1 LGVHALAYS
10 YTEYIEYA
18 RVWGNDE
25 WKGVCMRYSSDEKSK
40 KEVTVTKAV
49 DTGARLPTVR
59 EVEQKVVVRPDAI
72 DTQEIN
78 GLLPLAEASHENNSK
93 ESSKSINIIRV
104 LLVDDHVLM
113 REGLIQL
120 LSLEEDIQVVGEA
133 SDGFEALA
141 RIRVER
147 PDIVLLDIHL
157 PIVDGVAVVRQIT
170 HQFPEVATLMLTM
183 YRQNQQIVDAM
194 RNGARGYLLK
204 SASIQEVTQAIRS
217 VYAGGMVVPPS
228 LTGAIINELRRMPD
242 QNESSGQTIAQ
253 LSEKEIEIIRYLASG
268 LSNKEIAE
276 HLSYSEKTVK
286 NYLSIIFQKL
296 QLRDRT
302 QVAIY
307 ALRQGLLPDEKV

>member
-1 LGVHALAYS
+1 MA
-10 YTEYIEYA
+10 
-18 RVWGNDE
+18 
-25 WKGVCMRYSSDEKSK
+25 SDGKPK
-40 KEVTVTKAV
+40 KEVIATRAV
-49 DTGARLPTVR
+49 DTTARLPMVK
-59 EVEQKVVVRPDAI
+59 EVEQRTLVKPDTL
-72 DTQEIN
+72 DTQEIRSS
-78 GLLPLAEASHENNSK
+78 LAEAQASHESNSK
-93 ESSKSINIIRV
+93 ESKKQSNVIRV

-120 LSLEEDIQVVGEA
+120 FSLEADLHVVGEA
-133 SDGFEALA
+133 SDGFEALEKIA
-141 RIRVER
+141 AER
-147 PDIVLLDIHL
+147 PDVVLLDIHL
-157 PIVDGVAVVRQIT
+157 PIVDGIAVVRQIT

-194 RNGARGYLLK
+194 RNGAKGYLLK
-204 SASIQEVTQAIRS
+204 SASIHEVTQAIRS
-217 VYAGGMVVPPS
+217 VRAGGIVVPPS
-228 LTGAIINELRRMPD
+228 LTGAIINELRRVPD
-242 QNESSGQTIAQ
+242 QNESNGQAMAQ

>member
-1 LGVHALAYS
+1 MA
-10 YTEYIEYA
+10 
-18 RVWGNDE
+18 
-25 WKGVCMRYSSDEKSK
+25 SDRKPK
-40 KEVTVTKAV
+40 KEVTTTKAV
-49 DTGARLPTVR
+49 DTGARLPMVK
-59 EVEQKVVVRPDAI
+59 EVEQNIPVRPDTL
-72 DTQEIN
+72 DTQEISSS
-78 GLLPLAEASHENNSK
+78 LAEAQTLHESNSK
-93 ESSKSINIIRV
+93 ESKKQCNVIRV

-120 LSLEEDIQVVGEA
+120 LSLEADLQVVGEA
-133 SDGFEALA
+133 SDGFEALEKIA
-141 RIRVER
+141 LER

-157 PIVDGVAVVRQIT
+157 PIVDGIAVVRQIT

-183 YRQNQQIVDAM
+183 YRQNQRIVDAM

-204 SASIQEVTQAIRS
+204 SASIHEVTQAIRS
-217 VYAGGMVVPPS
+217 VHAGGMVVSPS
-228 LTGAIINELRRMPD
+228 LTGAIVNELRRLPD
-242 QNESSGQTIAQ
+242 QNESHGQTIAQ

>member
-1 LGVHALAYS
+1 MS
-10 YTEYIEYA
+10 
-18 RVWGNDE
+18 
-25 WKGVCMRYSSDEKSK
+25 YSSNEKPK
-40 KEVTVTKAV
+40 KEVTATKAM
-49 DTGARLPTVR
+49 DTGTRLPTVK
-59 EVEQKVVVRPDAI
+59 EVEQKIAVSPDTL

-78 GLLPLAEASHENNSK
+78 SSLPFTEASYASNNKDSK
-93 ESSKSINIIRV
+93 KHINAIRV

-133 SDGFEALA
+133 SDGFEALEK
-141 RIRVER
+141 ISLER

-157 PIVDGVAVVRQIT
+157 PIVDGIAVVRQIT

-194 RNGARGYLLK
+194 RNGAKGYLLK
-204 SASIQEVTQAIRS
+204 TASIHAVIQAIRS
-217 VYAGGMVVPPS
+217 VCAGEMVVPQS
-228 LTGAIINELRRMPD
+228 LTGAIIHELRRLPD
-242 QNESSGQTIAQ
+242 QNEGNGQTRAQ

-307 ALRQGLLPDEKV
+307 ALRQGLLPDEGV

>member
-1 LGVHALAYS
+1 MCIAHG
-10 YTEYIEYA
+10 
-18 RVWGNDE
+18 DKK
-25 WKGVCMRYSSDEKSK
+25 KGACMDYPLDEKVR
-40 KEVTVTKAV
+40 KEIAV
-49 DTGARLPTVR
+49 NTAMDAGARLPTVK
-59 EVEQKVVVRPDAI
+59 EAEPKVAMRPETVA
-72 DTQEIN
+72 TQQISS
-78 GLLPLAEASHENNSK
+78 LSPLAEAAY
-93 ESSKSINIIRV
+93 ESSSRDNKKQCSTIRV

-113 REGLIQL
+113 REGLTQL
-120 LSLEEDIQVVGEA
+120 FSLEEDIHVVGEA
-133 SDGFEALA
+133 SDGFEALKKIA
-141 RIRVER
+141 LER

-157 PIVDGVAVVRQIT
+157 PVVDGIAVLRQIT

-204 SASIQEVTQAIRS
+204 SASIHDLAQAIRS
-217 VYAGGMVVPPS
+217 VFAGGMVVPPS
-228 LTGAIINELRRMPD
+228 LTGAIINELRRLPD
-242 QNESSGQTIAQ
+242 QTENNGSAIAQ

-268 LSNKEIAE
+268 LSNKEIAG

>member
-1 LGVHALAYS
+1 MG
-10 YTEYIEYA
+10 
-18 RVWGNDE
+18 
-25 WKGVCMRYSSDEKSK
+25 YSSDKPK
-40 KEVTVTKAV
+40 KEVMTTKAM
-49 DTGARLPTVR
+49 DTGARLPTVK
-59 EVEQKVVVRPDAI
+59 EVEQTIVVRPDTSE
-72 DTQEIN
+72 TQEMN
-78 GLLPLAEASHENNSK
+78 NLLRSAEVLHESNSK
-93 ESSKSINIIRV
+93 ESKKHTNVIRV

-120 LSLEEDIQVVGEA
+120 FSLEEDIRVVGEA
-133 SDGFEALA
+133 SDGFEALEKIA
-141 RIRVER
+141 LER

-157 PIVDGVAVVRQIT
+157 PIVDGIAVVRQIT

-183 YRQNQQIVDAM
+183 YRQNHQIVDAM
-194 RNGARGYLLK
+194 RNGAKGYLLK
-204 SASIQEVTQAIRS
+204 SASIHEVTQAIRS
-217 VYAGGMVVPPS
+217 VCAGGMVVPPS
-228 LTGAIINELRRMPD
+228 LTGAIINELRRLPD
-242 QNESSGQTIAQ
+242 QNESHGQTIAQ

-307 ALRQGLLPDEKV
+307 ALRQGLLPNEQV

>member
-1 LGVHALAYS
+1 M
-10 YTEYIEYA
+10 
-18 RVWGNDE
+18 GNDE
-25 WKGVCMRYSSDEKSK
+25 WKGPCMRYSLDGKPE
-40 KEVTVTKAV
+40 KEVTVTKAM
-49 DTGARLPTVR
+49 DTGARLPTVK
-59 EVEQKVVVRPDAI
+59 EVEPKIVEKSDAI
-72 DTQEIN
+72 DTQEISN
-78 GLLPLAEASHENNSK
+78 SLSFAEASHESNSK

-113 REGLIQL
+113 REGLTQL
-120 LSLEEDIQVVGEA
+120 LSLEADIQVVGEA
-133 SDGFEALA
+133 SDGLEALGK
-141 RIRVER
+141 ISVER

-157 PIVDGVAVVRQIT
+157 PIVDGIAVVRQIT
-170 HQFPEVATLMLTM
+170 HQFPEVATIMLTM

-194 RNGARGYLLK
+194 RNGAKGYLLK

-217 VYAGGMVVPPS
+217 VRAGEVVIPPS

-242 QNESSGQTIAQ
+242 QNESHGQSIAQ

>member
-1 LGVHALAYS
+1 MG
-10 YTEYIEYA
+10 
-18 RVWGNDE
+18 
-25 WKGVCMRYSSDEKSK
+25 YSSDGKPK
-40 KEVTVTKAV
+40 KEVTATKAM
-49 DTGARLPTVR
+49 DTGARLPTVK
-59 EVEQKVVVRPDAI
+59 EVEQKIVVRPDTI
-72 DTQEIN
+72 ETQEMSS
-78 GLLPLAEASHENNSK
+78 LLRSAEASHENNSK
-93 ESSKSINIIRV
+93 ESKKHSNVIRV

-120 LSLEEDIQVVGEA
+120 FSLEEDIHVVGEA
-133 SDGFEALA
+133 SDGFEALEK
-141 RIRVER
+141 ISLER

-157 PIVDGVAVVRQIT
+157 PIVDGIAVVRQIT

-194 RNGARGYLLK
+194 RNGAKGYLLK
-204 SASIQEVTQAIRS
+204 SASIHEVTQAIRS
-217 VYAGGMVVPPS
+217 ICAGGMVVPPS
-228 LTGAIINELRRMPD
+228 LTGAIINELRRLPD
-242 QNESSGQTIAQ
+242 QNESHGQTIAQ

-307 ALRQGLLPDEKV
+307 ALRQGLLPDEQV

>member
-1 LGVHALAYS
+1 MH
-10 YTEYIEYA
+10 
-18 RVWGNDE
+18 
-25 WKGVCMRYSSDEKSK
+25 YSSDGKPK
-40 KEVTVTKAV
+40 KEVTATQAI
-49 DTGARLPTVR
+49 DTGARLPTVK
-59 EVEQKVVVRPDAI
+59 EVEQKIAMRPDVLA
-72 DTQEIN
+72 TQESSSV
-78 GLLPLAEASHENNSK
+78 LPFTEASHDSNSK
-93 ESSKSINIIRV
+93 ESRKHINAIRV
-104 LLVDDHVLM
+104 LLVDDHILM

-120 LSLEEDIQVVGEA
+120 FSLEEDIQVVGEA
-133 SDGFEALA
+133 SDGFEALEKIA
-141 RIRVER
+141 QER

-157 PIVDGVAVVRQIT
+157 PIVDGIAVVRQIT
-170 HQFPEVATLMLTM
+170 YQFPEVATLMLTM

-204 SASIQEVTQAIRS
+204 SASIHELTQAIRS

-228 LTGAIINELRRMPD
+228 LTGAIINELRRLPD
-242 QNESSGQTIAQ
+242 QNESNGQTIAQ

>member
-1 LGVHALAYS
+1 MA
-10 YTEYIEYA
+10 
-18 RVWGNDE
+18 
-25 WKGVCMRYSSDEKSK
+25 SDGKAK
-40 KEVTVTKAV
+40 KEVTATKAV
-49 DTGARLPTVR
+49 DTGARLPTVK
-59 EVEQKVVVRPDAI
+59 EVEQKTVAKPDTL
-72 DTQEIN
+72 DTQEIGGSLAGAQALHESN
-78 GLLPLAEASHENNSK
+78 GK
-93 ESSKSINIIRV
+93 ESKRQGQSIRV

-120 LSLEEDIQVVGEA
+120 FSLEADIHVIGEA
-133 SDGFEALA
+133 SDGFEALEKIA
-141 RIRVER
+141 LER

-157 PIVDGVAVVRQIT
+157 PVIDGIAVVRQIS

-217 VYAGGMVVPPS
+217 VHAGGMVVPPL
-228 LTGAIINELRRMPD
+228 LTGAIVSELRRLPD
-242 QNESSGQTIAQ
+242 QNEGSGQTIAQ
-253 LSEKEIEIIRYLASG
+253 LSEKEIEIVRYLASG

>member
-1 LGVHALAYS
+1 MS
-10 YTEYIEYA
+10 
-18 RVWGNDE
+18 
-25 WKGVCMRYSSDEKSK
+25 YSSSEKQK
-40 KEVTVTKAV
+40 KEVTTTKAM
-49 DTGARLPTVR
+49 DTGTRLPTVKD
-59 EVEQKVVVRPDAI
+59 VEQKIAVSADTI
-72 DTQEIN
+72 DTQQISSP
-78 GLLPLAEASHENNSK
+78 LPFTEASHASNNKDSK
-93 ESSKSINIIRV
+93 KHINAIRV
-104 LLVDDHVLM
+104 LIVDDHVLM

-133 SDGFEALA
+133 SDGFEALEK
-141 RIRVER
+141 ISLER

-157 PIVDGVAVVRQIT
+157 PIVDGIAIVRQIT

-194 RNGARGYLLK
+194 RNGAKGYLLK
-204 SASIQEVTQAIRS
+204 TTSIHEVIQAIRS
-217 VYAGGMVVPPS
+217 VCAGEMVVPQS
-228 LTGAIINELRRMPD
+228 LTGAIIHELRRLPD
-242 QNESSGQTIAQ
+242 QSEGNGQTRAQ

-307 ALRQGLLPDEKV
+307 ALRQGLLPDEGV

>member
-1 LGVHALAYS
+1 MA
-10 YTEYIEYA
+10 
-18 RVWGNDE
+18 
-25 WKGVCMRYSSDEKSK
+25 SDGKPK
-40 KEVTVTKAV
+40 KEATTSRAV
-49 DTGARLPTVR
+49 DADARLPTVK
-59 EVEQKVVVRPDAI
+59 EVEQKTVVRPDML
-72 DTQEIN
+72 DTQES
-78 GLLPLAEASHENNSK
+78 GGSLAGAQASYESNSK
-93 ESSKSINIIRV
+93 ESKSQSHIIRV

-113 REGLIQL
+113 RQGLIQL
-120 LSLEEDIQVVGEA
+120 FSLEADIHVVGEA
-133 SDGFEALA
+133 SDGFEAMEKIAL
-141 RIRVER
+141 ER

-157 PIVDGVAVVRQIT
+157 PVIDGIAVLRQIT

-217 VYAGGMVVPPS
+217 VHAGGMVVPPL
-228 LTGAIINELRRMPD
+228 LTGAIVSELRRLPD
-242 QNESSGQTIAQ
+242 QNEGNGQTIAQ

-276 HLSYSEKTVK
+276 HLAYSEKTVK

-307 ALRQGLLPDEKV
+307 ALRQGLLPDENV

>member
-1 LGVHALAYS
+1 MA
-10 YTEYIEYA
+10 
-18 RVWGNDE
+18 
-25 WKGVCMRYSSDEKSK
+25 SDGKHK
-40 KEVTVTKAV
+40 KEVTTTQAI
-49 DTGARLPTVR
+49 DTGVRLPTAK
-59 EVEQKVVVRPDAI
+59 EVEQKIVIRPDTS
-72 DTQEIN
+72 DLQETSSAPAFTE
-78 GLLPLAEASHENNSK
+78 GSYESNSK
-93 ESSKSINIIRV
+93 ESKKQSKVIRV

-120 LSLEEDIQVVGEA
+120 LSLEEDIHVVGEA
-133 SDGFEALA
+133 SDGFEALEKIA
-141 RIRVER
+141 LER

-157 PIVDGVAVVRQIT
+157 PIVDGIAVVRQIT

-194 RNGARGYLLK
+194 RNGAKGYLLK
-204 SASIQEVTQAIRS
+204 SASIHEVTQAIHS
-217 VYAGGMVVPPS
+217 VCAGGMVVPPS
-228 LTGAIINELRRMPD
+228 LTGAIINELRRQPD
-242 QNESSGQTIAQ
+242 QNDSNGQTLAQ

-268 LSNKEIAE
+268 LSNREIAE

>member
-1 LGVHALAYS
+1 MS
-10 YTEYIEYA
+10 YLS
-18 RVWGNDE
+18 N
-25 WKGVCMRYSSDEKSK
+25 EKQK
-40 KEVTVTKAV
+40 KELTATKAM
-49 DTGARLPTVR
+49 DTGTRLPTVK
-59 EVEQKVVVRPDAI
+59 EVEQKIAVSQDTI
-72 DTQEIN
+72 DTQEISN
-78 GLLPLAEASHENNSK
+78 SLPFTEASHASNNKDSK
-93 ESSKSINIIRV
+93 KYINAIRV
-104 LLVDDHVLM
+104 LIVDDHVLM

-133 SDGFEALA
+133 SDGFEALEK
-141 RIRVER
+141 ISLER

-157 PIVDGVAVVRQIT
+157 PIVDGIAVVRQIT

-183 YRQNQQIVDAM
+183 YRQNQQFVDAM
-194 RNGARGYLLK
+194 RNGAKGYLLK
-204 SASIQEVTQAIRS
+204 TASIHEVVQAIRS
-217 VYAGGMVVPPS
+217 VWAGEMVVPPS
-228 LTGAIINELRRMPD
+228 LTGAIIHELRRLPD
-242 QNESSGQTIAQ
+242 QSEGNGQTRAQ

>member
-1 LGVHALAYS
+1 MA
-10 YTEYIEYA
+10 
-18 RVWGNDE
+18 
-25 WKGVCMRYSSDEKSK
+25 SDGKPK
-40 KEVTVTKAV
+40 KEVMATKAV
-49 DTGARLPTVR
+49 DTSTRLPTVK
-59 EVEQKVVVRPDAI
+59 EVERKTIIRTDTL

-78 GLLPLAEASHENNSK
+78 SALAENQASHENNGK
-93 ESSKSINIIRV
+93 ESKKQSNSIRV

-120 LSLEEDIQVVGEA
+120 FSLEADIHVVGEA
-133 SDGFEALA
+133 SDGFEALEKIA
-141 RIRVER
+141 LER

-157 PIVDGVAVVRQIT
+157 PIIDGIALIRQIT
-170 HQFPEVATLMLTM
+170 HQFPEVATLMLTT

-194 RNGARGYLLK
+194 RNGAKGYLLK
-204 SASIQEVTQAIRS
+204 SASIHELTQAIRT
-217 VYAGGMVVPPS
+217 VHAGGMVVPPS
-228 LTGAIINELRRMPD
+228 LTGAIINELRRLPD
-242 QNESSGQTIAQ
+242 QNESHGQTIAQ

-307 ALRQGLLPDEKV
+307 ALRQGLLPD